1 MGAIA
6 PALTCLRCSV
16 LRRGVLMFLRRT
28 RPARCDRHGGKC
40 DANVIVSFEICGVV
54 DHKAVVVYTPC
65 VPLPTREAPMD
76 PSVLG
81 PVSGSLMAPIDFL
94 VDTPAEPL
102 AHVLYDMAIGVME
115 LGLGL

>member
-1 MGAIA
+1 
-6 PALTCLRCSV
+6 
-16 LRRGVLMFLRRT
+16 
-28 RPARCDRHGGKC
+28 
-40 DANVIVSFEICGVV
+40 
-54 DHKAVVVYTPC
+54 
-65 VPLPTREAPMD
+65 MD

-102 AHVLYDMAIGVME
+102 AHVLYDLAIGVME

>member
-1 MGAIA
+1 
-6 PALTCLRCSV
+6 
-16 LRRGVLMFLRRT
+16 
-28 RPARCDRHGGKC
+28 
-40 DANVIVSFEICGVV
+40 
-54 DHKAVVVYTPC
+54 
-65 VPLPTREAPMD
+65 MD

-81 PVSGSLMAPIDFL
+81 PVSGSLMAPIDLL